1 MDSMASLPVL
11 ADFGIISLLIVFAH
25 LLRNRIKFLQ
35 NTYIPSA
42 VIAGLIALLCGPQF
56 LDVIPFSIDH
66 NLQNIASY
74 PSFLVVLLFAT
85 LFLGKRKKKISVRK
99 TIRKAGDTFFFN
111 LAAILGMYGF
121 SEAQ

>member
-74 PSFLVVLLFAT
+74 P
-85 LFLGKRKKKISVRK
+85 
-99 TIRKAGDTFFFN
+99 
-111 LAAILGMYGF
+111 
-121 SEAQ
+121 